1 MKLAAPGAP
10 HLTYCTNIH
19 PGETWAEVRANL
31 ERHVVAV
38 RALVAPGR
46 RFGIGLRLS
55 GAAAE
60 ALAAPAALAE
70 LQTFLTANG
79 LYVFTINGFPFGAFH
94 GTRVKEQVYA
104 PDWLDDVR
112 VAYTNRLATLLAAL
126 LPVEVPYGS
135 VSTVPGAFRARALLP
150 ADHAAIADRLLQ
162 HVAHLIEVEAAMG
175 RWIRTALEPEPWCVL
190 ETVADTV
197 AFFHAHLYTAAAA
210 QRVAGLSGRSA
221 TASAAAIRR
230 HLGVC
235 FDACHMA
242 VEFEEPAAALARLA
256 AAEIAV
262 VKVQI
267 SAGMVATLGAD
278 DETTKQALA
287 SFAEDVYLHQVV
299 ERRGAA
305 LRRFVDLPEALATAG
320 ADPEPREWRV
330 HFHVPLFR
338 EALGVVR
345 STQPW
350 VATLLHVLREQAYGG
365 HLEVETYTWDVLPA
379 SFRGEPVERAVARE
393 LDWVLERIES

>member
-31 ERHVVAV
+31 ERYVVPV
-38 RALVAPGR
+38 RARVAPGR

-55 GAAAE
+55 GAAAD
-60 ALAAPAALAE
+60 ALAVPAVLAE
-70 LQTFLTANG
+70 LQTFLAG
-79 LYVFTINGFPFGAFH
+79 HDLYVFTINGFPFGAFH

-104 PDWLDDVR
+104 PDWLDDAR
-112 VAYTNRLATLLAAL
+112 LAYTNRLATLLAAL
-126 LPVEVPYGS
+126 VPSEVSYGS
-135 VSTVPGAFRARALLP
+135 VSTVPGAFRARAASP
-150 ADHAAIADRLLQ
+150 DAAAAIADRLLR
-162 HVAHLIEVEAAMG
+162 HVAHLMDTEASTG
-175 RWIRTALEPEPWCVL
+175 RSIRTALEPEPWCVL
-190 ETVADTV
+190 ETVAD
-197 AFFHAHLYTAAAA
+197 AIGFFQRHLYTAAAA
-210 QRVAGLSGRSA
+210 QRLAALSGRA
-221 TASAAAIRR
+221 VAASFAAIRR

-242 VEFEEPAAALARLA
+242 VEFEDPAEALARLVE
-256 AAEIAV
+256 AEIAV

-267 SAGMVATLGAD
+267 SAGMAATVGGD
-278 DETTKQALA
+278 DAGIRNALA
-287 SFAEDVYLHQVV
+287 SFADDVYLHQVV
-299 ERRGAA
+299 ERREGA
-305 LRRFVDLPEALATAG
+305 LRRFVDLPDALATATDDR
-320 ADPEPREWRV
+320 AIREWRV

-350 VATLLHVLREQAYGG
+350 VVTLLEALRARAYDG

-379 SFRGEPVERAVARE
+379 SFRGEPVEHAVARE
-393 LDWVLERIES
+393 LAWVLERLES